1 MIVTKFFQKIG
12 FTPTNMDVYIL
23 IIKKKGELII
33 IDVYIDDAALRSRSI
48 NTLELLKNQ
57 FLKKFNKT
65 DLRKAKTIIRWEIIR
80 NLSVRI

>member
-12 FTPTNMDVYIL
+12 FTPTNRDVYIL

-57 FLKKFNKT
+57 LLKKFNKT
-65 DLRKAKTIIRWEIIR
+65 DLRKAKTIIRLEIIR